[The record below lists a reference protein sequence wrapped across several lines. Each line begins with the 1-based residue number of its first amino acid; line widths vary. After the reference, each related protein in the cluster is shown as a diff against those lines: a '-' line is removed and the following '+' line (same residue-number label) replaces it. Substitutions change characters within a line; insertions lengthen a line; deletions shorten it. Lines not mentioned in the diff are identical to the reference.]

1 MAGLFRLGGVHVPAG
16 TQNPSPIHRREPF
29 GAGSSAPRRA
39 LLAAPLLLPALAR
52 AQDFPARNVRIVVPY
67 GPGGASDI
75 VARILAQ
82 RATEISGQTFVVE
95 NRGGGASIP
104 GTQAVIAAPPD
115 GYTLGTA
122 DNALVVNPG
131 LFRER
136 MPFDV
141 EKDLTPLG
149 LAVTAPLVLLA
160 NPGAPARD
168 LKGVLDEM
176 RARPT
181 GLSHGGIGT
190 PTHLTVVEFQLSTG
204 LEPTVVGYRGGG
216 PQLAGLV
223 AGDVPYGFVAI
234 SSAMTHIQ
242 GGRLRP
248 VALTGT
254 ARSPALPEVP
264 TMAEAGLPEVATV
277 GWWGF
282 ILPAGVPAPLQA
294 RLRALLL
301 EPAKEPAVRARLEGL
316 GYTVVAGDGPS
327 YAARIRQETAQ
338 WRERA
343 DRAGL
348 KPE

>member
-1 MAGLFRLGGVHVPAG
+1 MSGSMAEA
-16 TQNPSPIHRREPF
+16 S
-29 GAGSSAPRRA
+29 RRA

-52 AQDFPARNVRIVVPY
+52 AQEFPARSIRIVVPY
-67 GPGGASDI
+67 GPGGSSDI

-82 RATEISGQTFVVE
+82 RATELSGQTVVVE

-104 GTQAVIAAPPD
+104 GTQAVIGAPAD

-141 EKDLTPLG
+141 ERDLAPLG

-160 NPGAPARD
+160 NPAAKARD
-168 LKGVLDEM
+168 VKGVLAEM
-176 RARPT
+176 RAGPT

-190 PTHLTVVEFQLSTG
+190 PTHLTVVEFLLATG

-216 PQLAGLV
+216 PQLTGLV

-248 VALTGT
+248 LALTGT
-254 ARSPALPEVP
+254 ERNPALPEVP
-264 TMAEAGLPEVATV
+264 TMAEAGLPEVTTV

-282 ILPAGVPAPLQA
+282 IMPTGVPAPIQA
-294 RLRALLL
+294 RLRTLLL
-301 EPAKEPAVRARLEGL
+301 EPAKEAAVRARLEGL
-316 GYTVVAGDGPS
+316 GYSVVAGDAASFG
-327 YAARIRQETAQ
+327 ARIRQETAQ